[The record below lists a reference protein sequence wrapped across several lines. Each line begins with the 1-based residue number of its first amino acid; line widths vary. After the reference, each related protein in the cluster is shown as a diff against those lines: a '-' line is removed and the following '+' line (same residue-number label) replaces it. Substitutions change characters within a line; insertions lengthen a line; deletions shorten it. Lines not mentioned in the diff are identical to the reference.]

1 MIRLR
6 QGFGGQVR
14 LLIATAAFVAT
25 PALAQSVA
33 ITGGKLVIG
42 DGSAPIEGGTV
53 VIVNRRVTAAGKTV
67 AIPPGIPRVD
77 ASGKWVTTGI
87 VAGFTRLGLAGVD
100 AVDPSND
107 TAAANSPFNAA
118 LDIASSVNPDI
129 QPMAI
134 SRVAGVTRAIV
145 SPDASNAIFGGMG
158 AAIDTGAD
166 ATPVSS
172 AKLFQFVE
180 FGESGARR
188 AGGSRPA
195 LYTMFRNALTEAR
208 EAAGGVY
215 RDNAM
220 LKRADAQAL
229 VPVVNGTMRLAIHVE
244 SATDIRAVLGMKRE
258 FPALNIVL
266 IGATEGWRVASEIA
280 AAGIPV
286 IASAM
291 NDLPSSFEQIASTQS
306 SVGRMKAAGVKV
318 SIGMIDDDD
327 TRQAQYAM
335 QYAGNMVAQSR
346 VPGASGLTWDQAFA
360 AITSGPAEAM
370 GIGGDIGSLRAGR
383 RGDVVIWDGDPLEL
397 ATAVERV
404 WIDGV
409 QQPLSSRQTRLRQRY
424 AKPEEGALPKAYER

>member
-1 MIRLR
+1 MRAL
-6 QGFGGQVR
+6 V
-14 LLIATAAFVAT
+14 LAAAACIAT

-33 ITGGKLVIG
+33 ITGGKVVIG
-42 DGSAPIEGGTV
+42 DGSAPIDGGTV
-53 VIVNRRVTAAGKTV
+53 VIVNGRVTAAGRGI
-67 AIPPGIPRVD
+67 AIPAGIPRVD
-77 ASGKWVTTGI
+77 ASGKWVTPGI

-118 LDIASSVNPDI
+118 LDVAPAVNPDI

-145 SPDASNAIFGGMG
+145 SPSASNAIFGGMG

-166 ATPVSS
+166 ANPVSS
-172 AKLFQFVE
+172 ARLFQFVQ
-180 FGESGARR
+180 FGEGGARR

-195 LYTMFRNALTEAR
+195 LYAMFRNALIEAR
-208 EAAGGVY
+208 EAATGVF

-220 LKRADAQAL
+220 LRRADAQAL
-229 VPVVNGTMRLAIHVE
+229 IPVVNGTMRLAIHVE
-244 SATDIRAVLGMKRE
+244 SATDIRAVIGLKRE

-266 IGATEGWRVASEIA
+266 IGATEGWRVANEIA

-291 NDLPSSFEQIASTQS
+291 NDLPASFEQIGSTQS
-306 SVGRMKAAGVKV
+306 NIGRLRAAGVKV
-318 SIGMIDDDD
+318 SIGMVDDDD

-335 QYAGNMVAQSR
+335 QYAGNMVALTR

-360 AITSGPAEAM
+360 AISSGPAEAM

-383 RGDVVIWDGDPLEL
+383 RGDVVIWNGDPLEL
-397 ATAVERV
+397 ATAAEQV